1 MHPSE
6 GRMRA
11 YQDQEL
17 SAEERQQVE
26 AHLAS
31 CPGCQEMAERLG
43 ERRMRV
49 EAQLGCLAEMPA
61 APISVRA
68 ARSRL
73 EARLFDNGKEK
84 MSMWKKITAP
94 GYRPAWIA
102 LAVMV
107 TLAAAL
113 AFPPVRAI
121 ANNFLGLFRVE
132 QIRVVQVDTEKLPG
146 QLESSSNLEYL
157 FSRDVQFDEPG
168 EIQKA
173 ASAEEAS
180 QLAGFPV
187 RLPSEIDEPLQL
199 SVQPG
204 GKATLN
210 IDLELV
216 RAVLAD
222 MGRTDIELA
231 DNLDGA
237 QVQVTVPTGVLARY
251 GECPEGELEQS
262 SDPDMPDSKPLA
274 DCTSLLQVPSPSI
287 TAPPDLDVARIGEA
301 YLQLLGMSQKE
312 AQGFARNVDW
322 TSTFIMPIPRYGTEY
337 QDVQVDGVTG
347 TFIRMSRSEVQY
359 GLVWIKSGIVYVLN
373 GLGDLETALRFV
385 SSMQ

>member
-6 GRMRA
+6 GTIRA

-17 SAEERQQVE
+17 SAELHQQVE
-26 AHLAS
+26 THLAS
-31 CPGCQEMAERLG
+31 CPRCQEK
-43 ERRMRV
+43 V
-49 EAQLGCLAEMPA
+49 EAVRQRQMRMDARLAGLVEEPA
-61 APISVRA
+61 ALTSLRA
-68 ARSRL
+68 ARFHLEERL
-73 EARLFDNGKEK
+73 SSVGKEK
-84 MSMWKKITAP
+84 LSMWKKITAP
-94 GYRPAWIA
+94 GFRPAWIA

-107 TLAAAL
+107 TLAVAL

-157 FSRDVQFDEPG
+157 FSKDVQFDEPG
-168 EIQKA
+168 EAQKA
-173 ASAEEAS
+173 ANAEEAS

-187 RLPSEIDEPLQL
+187 RLPSGVEEKLQL
-199 SVQPG
+199 RVQPG

-216 RAVLAD
+216 RAVLTD
-222 MGRTDIELA
+222 MGRTDIELP

-237 QVQVTVPTGVLARY
+237 QVQVTVPTGVLAMY

-262 SDPDMPDSKPLA
+262 SDPDMPNSKPLA
-274 DCTSLLQVPSPSI
+274 DCTTLLQAPSPSI
-287 TAPPDLDVARIGEA
+287 TAPPEMDVARIGEA
-301 YLQLLGMSQKE
+301 YLQLLGMSRQE

-347 TFIRMSRSEVQY
+347 TFIRMSRGNVQY
-359 GLVWIKSGIVYVLN
+359 GLVWIKDGIVYVLN